1 MQTSNSPGHI
11 KYVSEDVPRET
22 QINQVLLKVDK

>member
-1 MQTSNSPGHI
+1 MQTSNSPIHI
-11 KYVSEDVPRET
+11 EYISEDVLRET